1 MRLIKMKKSVF
12 WQLDTESFHFL
23 SLEHDFKF
31 SQSTF
36 IANHLTS
43 FDQAA
48 EGLAKLVKAA
58 CKPDQAADYKPDQRL
73 ADQAAEGLVD
83 QAAEGLANLVKA
95 ACKPGQSKQVKVK

>member
-1 MRLIKMKKSVF
+1 MKNLCFDSWILRV
-12 WQLDTESFHFL
+12 SIL

-36 IANHLTS
+36 IANHRTS

-48 EGLAKLVKAA
+48 EGLANLFKAA
-58 CKPDQAADYKPDQRL
+58 CEADQAADCKPDQGL
-73 ADQAAEGLVD
+73 AD

-95 ACKPGQSKQVKVK
+95 SKSKSSS